1 MFGLFSI
8 YCVWIWIWSFLYIN
22 NYTEINPLISSLIAF
37 IFTAITLSFVR
48 NFTIMLI
55 FFLVSFEFL
64 VFYFNYKKFIKENKR
79 FTIKKLYLIH
89 NLIIFLIYNIYLYL
103 NNKTFFD
110 VYTTKTAKERVTLK
124 KWLENRGNP
133 DYLDNYTL

>member
-22 NYTEINPLISSLIAF
+22 DYTEINPLISSLIAF

-55 FFLVSFEFL
+55 CFLVLVEFF
-64 VFYFNYKKFIKENKR
+64 VFYFNSPAYS
-79 FTIKKLYLIH
+79 LYC
-89 NLIIFLIYNIYLYL
+89 
-103 NNKTFFD
+103 
-110 VYTTKTAKERVTLK
+110 
-124 KWLENRGNP
+124 
-133 DYLDNYTL
+133 

>member
-22 NYTEINPLISSLIAF
+22 DYTEINPLISSLIAF

-55 FFLVSFEFL
+55 CFLVLVEFF
-64 VFYFNYKKFIKENKR
+64 VFYFNYKKFIKKNKR

-110 VYTTKTAKERVTLK
+110 VYTTKTAKEKVTLQ
-124 KWLENRGNP
+124 KWLKNRRNP
-133 DYLDNYTL
+133 DYLDNYIH

>member
-110 VYTTKTAKERVTLK
+110 VYTTKTAKEKVTL
-124 KWLENRGNP
+124 ENG
-133 DYLDNYTL
+133 LKIEAIQII